1 MYKRQALH
9 NGDIAEMKTGEGKT
23 LTSIFPVYLNA
34 LTGKGVHVITVN
46 DYLAERDARN
56 NGKVLEFLGLTV
68 GLNKRELTPQQKQE
82 AHGCDVTYTTNAELG
97 FDYLRD
103 NMVTSMEDKVLV
115 KGLKMCIR
123 DRDYT
128 WSTEDIIDVMSLYN
142 AVEKAYEEGI
152 SKTDFLN
159 AYRKFKNVVGTKS
172 EEKQIDKEFQDVSGY
187 SIYKVFK
194 ASQEND
200 WIKL

>member
-1 MYKRQALH
+1 M
-9 NGDIAEMKTGEGKT
+9 M
-23 LTSIFPVYLNA
+23 
-34 LTGKGVHVITVN
+34 
-46 DYLAERDARN
+46 DYNYPL
-56 NGKVLEFLGLTV
+56 
-68 GLNKRELTPQQKQE
+68 
-82 AHGCDVTYTTNAELG
+82 
-97 FDYLRD
+97 
-103 NMVTSMEDKVLV
+103 
-115 KGLKMCIR
+115 
-123 DRDYT
+123 DYT

-159 AYRKFKNVVGTKS
+159 
-172 EEKQIDKEFQDVSGY
+172 DKEFQDVSGY

>member
-1 MYKRQALH
+1 M
-9 NGDIAEMKTGEGKT
+9 M
-23 LTSIFPVYLNA
+23 
-34 LTGKGVHVITVN
+34 
-46 DYLAERDARN
+46 DYNYPL
-56 NGKVLEFLGLTV
+56 
-68 GLNKRELTPQQKQE
+68 
-82 AHGCDVTYTTNAELG
+82 
-97 FDYLRD
+97 
-103 NMVTSMEDKVLV
+103 
-115 KGLKMCIR
+115 
-123 DRDYT
+123 DYT
-128 WSTEDIIDVMSLYN
+128 WSTKDIIDVMSLYN
-142 AVEKAYEEGI
+142 EEGI

>member
-1 MYKRQALH
+1 M
-9 NGDIAEMKTGEGKT
+9 I
-23 LTSIFPVYLNA
+23 
-34 LTGKGVHVITVN
+34 
-46 DYLAERDARN
+46 YLA
-56 NGKVLEFLGLTV
+56 GIIVFVILLT
-68 GLNKRELTPQQKQE
+68 
-82 AHGCDVTYTTNAELG
+82 A
-97 FDYLRD
+97 
-103 NMVTSMEDKVLV
+103 
-115 KGLKMCIR
+115 MCIPAIVTLGR
-123 DRDYT
+123 
-128 WSTEDIIDVMSLYN
+128 
-142 AVEKAYEEGI
+142 VEKAYEEGI